1 MGNETSGNVH
11 LQALGDLVLNLDLGG
26 DVVGGGPRLGDSQ
39 TVLVV
44 DILGLELATDVA
56 RLVVLVTEDVEG
68 L

>member
-1 MGNETSGNVH
+1 
-11 LQALGDLVLNLDLGG
+11 
-26 DVVGGGPRLGDSQ
+26 VVGGGPRLGDSQ